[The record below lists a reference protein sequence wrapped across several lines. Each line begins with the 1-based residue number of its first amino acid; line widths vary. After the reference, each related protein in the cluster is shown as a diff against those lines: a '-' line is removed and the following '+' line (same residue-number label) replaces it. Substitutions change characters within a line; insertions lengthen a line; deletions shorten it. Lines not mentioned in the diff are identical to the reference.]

1 MTTLLNAFLAAAPAA
16 EQPSMLPT
24 IIMFVALGAVMYF
37 FMIRPQQKKQKAI
50 NNFRNSLTV
59 GQEVVT
65 IGGLHGT
72 IKAMDDNIITLHV
85 ATGVDLRFEKAAIN
99 PTGSAPA
106 QA

>member
-1 MTTLLNAFLAAAPAA
+1 MTILLNAMLVAA
-16 EQPSMLPT
+16 EQPSMWPT
-24 IIMFVALGAVMYF
+24 ILMFVALGAVMYF
-37 FMIRPQQKKQKAI
+37 FMIRPQQKKQKEI

-59 GQEVVT
+59 GQAVVT

-72 IKAMDDNIITLHV
+72 IKAMDDTTVTLQV

-99 PTGSAPA
+99 PTGTTPV

>member
-1 MTTLLNAFLAAAPAA
+1 MTTILNAMLAAAA

-24 IIMFVALGAVMYF
+24 ILMFVALGAVMYF
-37 FMIRPQQKKQKAI
+37 FMIRPQQKKQKEI

-59 GQEVVT
+59 GQTVVT
-65 IGGLHGT
+65 IGGLHAPQT
-72 IKAMDDNIITLHV
+72 MDDTTVTLHV

-99 PTGSAPA
+99 PTGTTPA